1 MDKGKHPSIFRLI
14 VAVVLVAGVIVP
26 CSLARASHTEAAP
39 GICKWDTLNMPGS
52 VASKHDILHGSEVNR
67 IAVGNDGATIIAAVT
82 RPASAATPYVLYLY
96 TTYTA
101 GISWE
106 DSAYRH
112 LRAEMTLAGVPAG
125 NQNVWDVAIA
135 PDDSSLWAVVTSTA
149 ADNRPVELWVTEN
162 AGAKWECTGLATA
175 TTGQVVG
182 CIDISPDYGG
192 KRDIAVGIRDGT
204 AAGAFRI
211 YVLKP
216 AVAGSWNL
224 QTVRPTTANADI
236 LALKFSPSYVSD
248 TALAVVYA
256 TATPGDTYYNVG
268 LRDLAAND
276 MLSWVFGSV
285 LVSNTFVANS
295 PDATDIVSADLELPS
310 DFSGQSF
317 NWRRAYVSTDDGGL
331 GIESKGIFRIDD
343 SIVYTLMDLGGN
355 TYKRIGSITYF
366 GSCAS
371 GKLLAGEVNGY
382 SCSAS
387 VPTWFTDLP
396 TTCPIPCWFPSMKSA
411 TGAAGQA
418 ICVTATRGNG
428 NAQVAWSA
436 DGSLAYCATGASPR
450 GSGAVWYGGLLNA
463 PIPDDES
470 AFSLSRTNSETWNQL
485 GLIDTTITKFNDVAA
500 AANGTTLYLASVSEN
515 ATANPSCLQM
525 DSVWRTTTN
534 SKVASPLPVY
544 SLGFYY
550 ERVYCRPSALDCE
563 AIQSNR
569 PLLRLPPDRMN
580 GDVLFWAAQATT
592 AQAWS
597 ADFGDG
603 WSTINPRN
611 AIQDFAVE
619 SATILYNLSSSGL
632 VQKMPYTGLSW
643 SSLEPGVD
651 STISPAHMITAQS
664 KGKVL
669 VGADNTTT
677 AYPAA
682 ISTDGGKSF
691 TELRERL
698 PTSGNVHV
706 AFDPDFDNNRTVY
719 VADDSSTGTVYRNTV
734 ATTIP
739 VVSSWGSLNMM
750 DAANGAVG
758 SPANVP
764 HAVGQYGL
772 QLAFTGAGGQHA
784 LYSVHAIAPGEDN
797 SGVCRTLYPLDGM
810 PKPGIVWDCLNVF
823 TPVATTGVL
832 FTLEPWSLKKCGC
845 LTLDTDTTLYALD
858 ARDYA
863 PPTRGML
870 WCFTDCMAK
879 KGPAL
884 ITEDEMLIGCDL
896 VSGRNQEVNL
906 CWEQLCLADTYDI
919 EIAKNEDF
927 SVRVIDW
934 VSEDADAGYLAPADV
949 TTPCCYIPAGGQNT
963 TASSEIA
970 HYGNLECG
978 HTYYWR
984 AKVRSCV
991 TGQIVRSPW
1000 SEIRSFTIKA
1010 GLPVRADYYG
1020 LKLLSPDNGCIGCPV
1035 KPASFSWSPFAD
1047 TTKYKFV
1054 LAKDAALTD
1063 VIAEAETTTTAYEYN
1078 GTLDYSANYFWRVMC
1093 VEPAPSDWSATF
1105 SFVTEPVPPPSA
1117 PAAKAPTSFW
1127 DTLRT
1132 PVRVL
1137 ADWMA
1142 TIKFVPIVMRPAP
1155 LGLWVGIII
1164 SFILAIIW
1172 IVSLVYI
1179 HRKLRR

>member
-39 GICKWDTLNMPGS
+39 GICKWDTLDMPGS
-52 VASKHDILHGSEVNR
+52 VPGKYDILHGSEVNR
-67 IAVGNDGATIIAAVT
+67 IAVGSDGATIIAAVT
-82 RPASAATPYVLYLY
+82 VGAGDIDLYATD
-96 TTYTA
+96 TT
-101 GISWE
+101 GIIWSDSKDRLL
-106 DSAYRH
+106 DSAMGGDY
-112 LRAEMTLAGVPAG
+112 A
-125 NQNVWDVAIA
+125 VWDVAIA
-135 PDDSSLWAVVTSTA
+135 PDDPRLWAVVTSTA
-149 ADNRPVELWVTEN
+149 VDNRPVELWVTEN
-162 AGAKWECTGLATA
+162 AGAKWERTQLASATGNAVIGA
-175 TTGQVVG
+175 
-182 CIDISPDYGG
+182 IDISPDYGG
-192 KRDIAVGIRDGT
+192 KRDIAVGIRDRAVPGP
-204 AAGAFRI
+204 FRI
-211 YVLKP
+211 YVLKS
-216 AVAGSWNL
+216 AVVVSWNL
-224 QTVRPTTANADI
+224 QTVIPATAGANADI

-248 TALAVVYA
+248 AALAVVYA
-256 TATPGDTYYNVG
+256 TATPGDTYYDVG

-276 MLSWVFGSV
+276 MLSWVFDSV
-285 LVSNTFVANS
+285 RVSNAFLNDS
-295 PDATDIVSADLELPS
+295 PDATTIVSADLELPS
-310 DFSGQSF
+310 DFSGDSF
-317 NWRRAYVSTDDGGL
+317 NLRRAYVSADDGGL

-343 SIVYTLMDLGGN
+343 STVYTLMDLGGN
-355 TYKRIGSITYF
+355 TTKRIGSIAYF

-371 GKLLAGEVNGY
+371 GKLLAGEVSGY

-411 TGAAGQA
+411 TGAAGTDN
-418 ICVTATRGNG
+418 CTAATIGLG
-428 NAQVAWSA
+428 NAQVVWSA

-470 AFSLSRTNSETWNQL
+470 AFSLSHTNSETWNQL

-500 AANGTTLYLASVSEN
+500 AADGTTLYLASVN
-515 ATANPSCLQM
+515 ANTTAPDCASF

-534 SKVASPLPVY
+534 SNVASPLPVY
-544 SLGFYY
+544 PLGFYW
-550 ERVYCRPSALDCE
+550 ERVYCRVTAPSCAATQTDL
-563 AIQSNR
+563 
-569 PLLRLPPDRMN
+569 PLLRLSPDRTN

-619 SATILYNLSSSGL
+619 SSTILYNLSSNGL

-651 STISPAHMITAQS
+651 STISTAHMITAQS

-669 VGADNTTT
+669 VGADANYNAT

-682 ISTDGGKSF
+682 ISTDGGESF
-691 TELRERL
+691 TELHERL

-706 AFDPDFDNNRTVY
+706 AFDPDFDNNRIVY
-719 VADDSSTGTVYRNTV
+719 VADDSSTGTVYRGSV
-734 ATTIP
+734 AT
-739 VVSSWGSLNMM
+739 VSALALWEAMDMM
-750 DAANGAVG
+750 SATNGAVG

-772 QLAFTGAGGQHA
+772 QLALTGAGGQHA

-810 PKPGIVWDCLNVF
+810 PKPGIVWDCLTQSLGDDVK
-823 TPVATTGVL
+823 

-845 LTLDTDTTLYALD
+845 LTLDTDTTLYAID

-863 PPTRGML
+863 PPTQGML

-884 ITEDEMLIGCDL
+884 ITEDEMLIGCDP

-949 TTPCCYIPAGGQNT
+949 TVPCCYIPAGGQNT
-963 TASSEIA
+963 TASSAIA
-970 HYGNLECG
+970 QYGNFECG

-984 AKVRSCV
+984 VRVRSCV

-1035 KPASFSWSPFAD
+1035 KPASFSWAPFKD

-1063 VIAEAETTTTAYEYN
+1063 VIAEAETTTAAYEYD

-1105 SFVTEPVPPPSA
+1105 SFVTEPAPPPSA
-1117 PAAKAPTSFW
+1117 TAAPGTTSFW

-1142 TIKFVPIVMRPAP
+1142 TIKFMPIVMRPAP

-1164 SFILAIIW
+1164 SSVLAIIW

>member
-1 MDKGKHPSIFRLI
+1 
-14 VAVVLVAGVIVP
+14 
-26 CSLARASHTEAAP
+26 
-39 GICKWDTLNMPGS
+39 MPGS
-52 VASKHDILHGSEVNR
+52 VAGKHDILHGSEVNR

-82 RPASAATPYVLYLY
+82 VGAGDIDLYVTD
-96 TTYTA
+96 TT
-101 GISWE
+101 GIIWSDSKDRLL
-106 DSAYRH
+106 DSAMGGD
-112 LRAEMTLAGVPAG
+112 RA
-125 NQNVWDVAIA
+125 VWDVAIA
-135 PDDSSLWAVVTSTA
+135 PDDPNLWAVVTSTA
-149 ADNRPVELWVTEN
+149 ANDYPVELWVTEN
-162 AGAKWECTGLATA
+162 AGAKWECTQLASA
-175 TTGQVVG
+175 TGNAVIG
-182 CIDISPDYGG
+182 AIDISPDYGG
-192 KRDIAVGIRDGT
+192 NRDIAVGIRDGT

-211 YVLKP
+211 YVLKY

-224 QTVRPTTANADI
+224 QSVTPATAGANADI

-248 TALAVVYA
+248 AALAVVYA
-256 TATPGDTYYNVG
+256 TATPGDTYYDVG

-276 MLSWVFGSV
+276 MLSWVFDSV

-310 DFSGQSF
+310 DFSSQSF
-317 NWRRAYVSTDDGGL
+317 NWRRAYVSTDDGGD
-331 GIESKGIFRIDD
+331 GIESVGIFRIDD
-343 SIVYTLMDLGGN
+343 STVYTLMDLGGN
-355 TYKRIGSITYF
+355 TIKRIGSITYF
-366 GSCAS
+366 GNCAS
-371 GKLLAGEVNGY
+371 GKLLAGEVWGY

-418 ICVTATRGNG
+418 TCVTTTLGDG

-450 GSGAVWYGGLLNA
+450 GSGAGWYNGLLNA

-470 AFSLSRTNSETWNQL
+470 AFSLSHTNSETWNQL
-485 GLIDTTITKFNDVAA
+485 GLIDTTIDWFNDIAA
-500 AANGTTLYLASVSEN
+500 AADGTTLYLASVSEN
-515 ATANPSCLQM
+515 VTANPSCLQM

-534 SKVASPLPVY
+534 SNVASPLPVY

-550 ERVYCRPSALDCE
+550 ERVYCWPTAVDCG
-563 AIQSNR
+563 AIQSDR
-569 PLLRLPPDRMN
+569 PLLRLPPDRTN

-597 ADFGDG
+597 TDFGDG

-619 SATILYNLSSSGL
+619 STTILYNLSSSGL

-643 SSLEPGVD
+643 SSLEPSVD
-651 STISPAHMITAQS
+651 STISTAHMITAQS
-664 KGKVL
+664 EGKVL
-669 VGADNTTT
+669 VGADANYNAT

-706 AFDPDFDNNRTVY
+706 AFDPDFDNNYTVY

-734 ATTIP
+734 ATIP
-739 VVSSWGSLNMM
+739 VVGSWGSLNMM
-750 DAANGAVG
+750 SATNGAVG

-784 LYSVHAIAPGEDN
+784 LYSVHAIASGEDN

-823 TPVATTGVL
+823 IPVATTGVL

-863 PPTRGML
+863 PPTQGML

-884 ITEDEMLIGCDL
+884 ITEDEMLIGCDP

-906 CWEQLCLADTYDI
+906 CWEQLCLAGTYDI
-919 EIAKNEDF
+919 EIAKNKSF
-927 SVRVIDW
+927 TIKVIDW

-949 TTPCCYIPAGGQNT
+949 TAPCCYIPAGGQNT

-970 HYGNLECG
+970 QYGNFECG

-1000 SEIRSFTIKA
+1000 SEIRSFTIKS

-1035 KPASFSWSPFAD
+1035 KPASFSWAPFKD

-1063 VIAEAETTTTAYEYN
+1063 VIAEAETTTTAYEYD

-1117 PAAKAPTSFW
+1117 TAAKAPTLFW

-1172 IVSLVYI
+1172 IGSLVYI

>member
-1 MDKGKHPSIFRLI
+1 M
-14 VAVVLVAGVIVP
+14 AVVLVAGVIVP
-26 CSLARASHTEAAP
+26 CSLARALRTEAAP
-39 GICKWDTLNMPGS
+39 GICKWDTLDMPGS
-52 VASKHDILHGSEVNR
+52 VAGKHDILHGSEVNR

-82 RPASAATPYVLYLY
+82 VGAGDIDLYVTD
-96 TTYTA
+96 TT
-101 GISWE
+101 GIIWSDSKDRLL
-106 DSAYRH
+106 DSAMGGD
-112 LRAEMTLAGVPAG
+112 RA
-125 NQNVWDVAIA
+125 VWDAAIA
-135 PDDSSLWAVVTSTA
+135 PDDPNLWAVVTSTA

-162 AGAKWECTGLATA
+162 AGAKWECTQLASA
-175 TTGQVVG
+175 TGNAVIG
-182 CIDISPDYGG
+182 AIDISPDYGG

-211 YVLKP
+211 YVLKS
-216 AVAGSWNL
+216 AVVSSWNL
-224 QTVRPTTANADI
+224 QTVTPTTAGVNADI

-248 TALAVVYA
+248 AALAVVYA
-256 TATPGDTYYNVG
+256 TATPGDTYYDVG

-276 MLSWVFGSV
+276 MLSWVFDSV

-310 DFSGQSF
+310 DFSSQSF
-317 NWRRAYVSTDDGGL
+317 NWRRAYVSTDDGGD
-331 GIESKGIFRIDD
+331 GIESVGIFRIDD

-355 TYKRIGSITYF
+355 TIKRIGSITYF
-366 GSCAS
+366 GNCAS
-371 GKLLAGEVNGY
+371 GKLLAGEVWGY
-382 SCSAS
+382 GCSAR

-418 ICVTATRGNG
+418 TCVTTTPGGG

-500 AANGTTLYLASVSEN
+500 AADGTTLYLASVSEN

-534 SKVASPLPVY
+534 SNVASPLPVY

-550 ERVYCRPSALDCE
+550 ERVYCRPSALDCG

-619 SATILYNLSSSGL
+619 STTILYNLSSSGL

-643 SSLEPGVD
+643 SSLEPDVD
-651 STISPAHMITAQS
+651 STISTAHMITAQS
-664 KGKVL
+664 EGKVL
-669 VGADNTTT
+669 VGADANYNAT

-719 VADDSSTGTVYRNTV
+719 VADDSSTGTVYRGSV
-734 ATTIP
+734 AT
-739 VVSSWGSLNMM
+739 VSALALWEAMDMM
-750 DAANGAVG
+750 SATNGAVG

-863 PPTRGML
+863 PPTQGML
-870 WCFTDCMAK
+870 WAFTDCMAK

-884 ITEDEMLIGCDL
+884 ITEDEMLIGCDP

-919 EIAKNEDF
+919 EIAKDKSF
-927 SVRVIDW
+927 TIKVIDW

-970 HYGNLECG
+970 QYGNFECG

-984 AKVRSCV
+984 VKVRSCV

-1020 LKLLSPDNGCIGCPV
+1020 LKLLSPDNGCIGWPV
-1035 KPASFSWSPFAD
+1035 KPASFSWAPFKD

-1063 VIAEAETTTTAYEYN
+1063 VIAEAETTTTAYEYD

-1117 PAAKAPTSFW
+1117 TAAKAPTSFW
-1127 DTLRT
+1127 DTLLI
-1132 PVRVL
+1132 PLRVL

-1142 TIKFVPIVMRPAP
+1142 TIKFMPIVMRPAP